1 MKEFDISISVPTK
14 KRMTK
19 SCPFFCLRSPKKTYF
34 WAFFSRQSAQ
44 TIVAMKKKWMIL
56 SVVAALLAL
65 FVWLSVKGAATVPMP
80 LWMSILPPLVAIVMA
95 LLIKEV
101 ISSLFVGILTGT
113 FLMAYYGGSGPVGAL
128 GGGLLRV
135 VDTYIVGSLYDLD
148 HAEIIVFTMIIGGMV
163 RIITANGGM
172 QGVVI
177 WLSRRAKGP
186 RSGQLITFLMDLCIF
201 FDDYSNTLVV
211 GNTMRPIADRLKVSR
226 EKLAYIVDSTSA
238 PVVAVAFVTTWI
250 GAELSY
256 IQAGIRTIGLDV
268 SAYSVFFHS
277 LAYSFYPFL
286 TLGFVLMIILSGRDF
301 GPMLAAER
309 KARMGTTAVA
319 EMSCPDDRPV
329 HIADA
334 MIPLSVLVFG
344 TIVGLVVSGYD
355 AALWSDTNASFFS
368 KLSSTIG
375 LANSYHALLW
385 ASVLSLLTAVVMT
398 LLRGTLTFAKVMEE
412 MVEGF
417 KSMFSAVLIL
427 TMAWS
432 IALVTKDMH
441 TAEFVSDLLVRW
453 SLSPVLVPALT
464 FVLAA
469 LIGFSTGTSWGTMA
483 ILYPLILPSTWLLC
497 QEQGLSA
504 EASMPLFYN
513 VVASVLAGSVM
524 GDHCSPISDTTIMS
538 SMSSGCNHLK
548 HVSTQMPYA
557 FTVGCVALFGG
568 VLPAAMGVPSWLAFL
583 VGFVVLGLVVRL
595 LGKRVVS

>member
-1 MKEFDISISVPTK
+1 MRTIFRIMKTK
-14 KRMTK
+14 QIGLGIFIILLLGM
-19 SCPFFCLRSPKKTYF
+19 LLLY
-34 WAFFSRQSAQ
+34 AFGP
-44 TIVAMKKKWMIL
+44 VA
-56 SVVAALLAL
+56 
-65 FVWLSVKGAATVPMP
+65 GPMP

-101 ISSLFVGILTGT
+101 ISSLFMGVLTGT
-113 FLMAYYGGSGPVGAL
+113 FITALYAGHSPEQAL
-128 GGGLLRV
+128 GGGILRV
-135 VDTYIVGSLYDLD
+135 VDTYVVGSLFDKD
-148 HAEIIVFTMIIGGMV
+148 HVTIIVFTMLIGGMV

-172 QGVVI
+172 QGVVN
-177 WLSRRAKGP
+177 WLSRRAKSP
-186 RSGQLITFLMDLCIF
+186 RSGQLMTFLMDLCIF

-256 IQAGIRTIGLDV
+256 IQDGIRNIGLEA

-309 KARMGTTAVA
+309 KARLASAMEAETTNSVA
-319 EMSCPDDRPV
+319 KPA
-329 HIADA
+329 HIMDA
-334 MIPLSVLVFG
+334 LIPLAVLIFG
-344 TIVGLVVSGYD
+344 TIVGLVATGYD
-355 AALWSDTNASFFS
+355 ASVWNDNSEGFFH
-368 KLSSTIG
+368 KLSETIG
-375 LANSYHALLW
+375 AANSYQALLW
-385 ASVLSLLTAVVMT
+385 ASLCSMLTAIVMT
-398 LLRGTLTFAKVMEE
+398 LLCGALAFGKVMEE

-417 KSMFSAVLIL
+417 KSMFNAVLIL

-441 TAEFVSDLLVRW
+441 TAEFVSQLLLQW
-453 SLSPVLVPALT
+453 SLSPAIVPVLT
-464 FVLAA
+464 FLLAA

-483 ILYPLILPSTWLLC
+483 ILYPLILPSSWLLC
-497 QEQGLSA
+497 QEQGLSV
-504 EASMPLFYN
+504 EATMPLFYN

-538 SMSSGCNHLK
+538 SLSSRCDHMQ

-557 FTVGCVALFGG
+557 LTVGGVALLIGI
-568 VLPAAMGVPSWLAFL
+568 LPTALGLPSWAAFL
-583 VGFVVLGLVVRL
+583 LGFAVLGLVVRL
-595 LGKRVVS
+595 VGKKV

>member
-1 MKEFDISISVPTK
+1 MSLV
-14 KRMTK
+14 
-19 SCPFFCLRSPKKTYF
+19 LR
-34 WAFFSRQSAQ
+34 
-44 TIVAMKKKWMIL
+44 IMKKKW
-56 SVVAALLAL
+56 SVLVVLLAL
-65 FVWLSVKGAATVPMP
+65 IMGIVLLYVFGPVAGTMP

-113 FLMAYYGGSGPVGAL
+113 FLMALYGGASPASAL

-135 VDTYIVGSLYDLD
+135 VDTYVVGSLFDAD
-148 HAEIIVFTMIIGGMV
+148 HVTIVVFTMMIGGMV

-172 QGVVI
+172 QGVVN
-177 WLSRRAKGP
+177 WLSRRARGP
-186 RSGQLITFLMDLCIF
+186 RSGQLMTFFMDLCIF

-211 GNTMRPIADRLKVSR
+211 GNTMRPIADKLKVSR

-256 IQAGIRTIGLDV
+256 IQDGISAIGLEA

-301 GPMLAAER
+301 GPMLKAER
-309 KARMGTTAVA
+309 KARMTSAMET
-319 EMSCPDDRPV
+319 EMANSVSKPA
-329 HIADA
+329 HIIDA
-334 MIPLSVLVFG
+334 LIPLLVLIFG
-344 TIVGLVVSGYD
+344 TIIGLVATGYD
-355 AALWSDTNASFFS
+355 VSIWNEVGTGFFS

-375 LANSYHALLW
+375 SANSYKALLW
-385 ASVLSLLTAVVMT
+385 ASLASLLTAIVMT
-398 LLRGTLTFAKVMEE
+398 LLRGNLTFAKIMEE

-417 KSMFSAVLIL
+417 KSMFNAVLIL

-441 TAEFVSDLLVRW
+441 TAEFVSQLLVQW
-453 SLSPVLVPALT
+453 SLSPMVVPVLT

-483 ILYPLILPSTWLLC
+483 ILYPLILPSSWLLC
-497 QEQGLSA
+497 QEQGLSL

-538 SMSSGCNHLK
+538 SLASSCNHMQ
-548 HVSTQMPYA
+548 HVKTQMPYA
-557 FTVGCVALFGG
+557 LTVGGVAVLLG
-568 VLPAAMGVPSWLAFL
+568 VLPTALGLPSWAAFL
-583 VGFVVLGLVVRL
+583 MGFVVLWLIVRL
-595 LGKRVVS
+595 VGKKIET

>member
-1 MKEFDISISVPTK
+1 MKVK
-14 KRMTK
+14 KNR
-19 SCPFFCLRSPKKTYF
+19 
-34 WAFFSRQSAQ
+34 WIAFV
-44 TIVAMKKKWMIL
+44 VAL
-56 SVVAALLAL
+56 VVAAGMALLYA
-65 FVWLSVKGAATVPMP
+65 FGPVVGPMP

-113 FLMAYYGGSGPVGAL
+113 FLMALYGGASPASAL

-135 VDTYIVGSLYDLD
+135 VDTYVVGSLFDAD
-148 HAEIIVFTMIIGGMV
+148 HVTIIVFTLLIGGMV

-172 QGVVI
+172 QGVVN

-186 RSGQLITFLMDLCIF
+186 RSGQLMTFFMDLCIF

-211 GNTMRPIADRLKVSR
+211 GNTMRPIADKLKVSR

-256 IQAGIRTIGLDV
+256 IQDGIKAIGLDT

-286 TLGFVLMIILSGRDF
+286 TLAFVLMLIISGRDF
-301 GPMLAAER
+301 GPMLKAER
-309 KARMGTTAVA
+309 KARLASSMESEMTDGVA
-319 EMSCPDDRPV
+319 RPA
-329 HIADA
+329 HIIDA
-334 MIPLSVLVFG
+334 IVPLLVLIFG
-344 TIVGLVVSGYD
+344 TVMGLVATGYD
-355 AALWSDTNASFFS
+355 TTVWQGTSGFFS
-368 KLSSTIG
+368 KLSATIG
-375 LANSYHALLW
+375 AANSYQALLW
-385 ASVLSLLTAVVMT
+385 ASLASLLAAILMT
-398 LLRGTLTFAKVMEE
+398 LLRGSLNFSKVMEE

-417 KSMFSAVLIL
+417 KSMLNAVLIL

-441 TAEFVSDLLVRW
+441 TAEFVSQLLVQW
-453 SLSPVLVPALT
+453 SLSPVMVPVLT

-483 ILYPLILPSTWLLC
+483 ILYPLILPASWLLC
-497 QEQGLSA
+497 QEQGMSVDA
-504 EASMPLFYN
+504 TMPLFYN
-513 VVASVLAGSVM
+513 VVASVLAGAVM

-538 SMSSGCNHLK
+538 SLASSCNHIQ
-548 HVSTQMPYA
+548 HVATQMPYA
-557 FTVGCVALFGG
+557 LTVGAAALLLG
-568 VLPAAMGVPSWLAFL
+568 VLPTALGLPSWAAFL
-583 VGFVVLGLVVRL
+583 IGFVALGLIVRL
-595 LGKRVVS
+595 VGKKVET

>member
-1 MKEFDISISVPTK
+1 MGFVLHI
-14 KRMTK
+14 
-19 SCPFFCLRSPKKTYF
+19 
-34 WAFFSRQSAQ
+34 
-44 TIVAMKKKWMIL
+44 MKKKW
-56 SVVAALLAL
+56 SVLAVLLVLIVGMVLLYVFGPVA
-65 FVWLSVKGAATVPMP
+65 GTMP
-80 LWMSILPPLVAIVMA
+80 LWMSVLPPLVAIVMA

-113 FLMAYYGGSGPVGAL
+113 FLMALYGGASPASAL

-135 VDTYIVGSLYDLD
+135 VDTYVVGSLFDAD
-148 HAEIIVFTMIIGGMV
+148 HVTIVVFTMMIGGMV

-172 QGVVI
+172 QGVVN
-177 WLSRRAKGP
+177 WLSRRARGP
-186 RSGQLITFLMDLCIF
+186 RSGQLMTFFMDLCIF

-211 GNTMRPIADRLKVSR
+211 GNTMRPIADKLKVSR

-256 IQAGIRTIGLDV
+256 IQDGINAIGIEA

-301 GPMLAAER
+301 GPMLKAER
-309 KARMGTTAVA
+309 KARMTSAIET
-319 EMSCPDDRPV
+319 EMANSVSKPA
-329 HIADA
+329 HIIDA
-334 MIPLSVLVFG
+334 LIPLLVLIFG
-344 TIVGLVVSGYD
+344 TIIGLVATGYD
-355 AALWSDTNASFFS
+355 ASIWKATGVGFFS

-375 LANSYHALLW
+375 AANSYKALLW
-385 ASVLSLLTAVVMT
+385 ASLASLLTAIVMT
-398 LLRGTLTFAKVMEE
+398 LLRGNLTFAKIMEE

-417 KSMFSAVLIL
+417 KSMFNAVLIL

-441 TAEFVSDLLVRW
+441 TAEFVSQLLVQW
-453 SLSPVLVPALT
+453 SLSPMVVPVLT

-483 ILYPLILPSTWLLC
+483 ILYPLILPSSWLLC
-497 QEQGLSA
+497 QEQGLSM

-538 SMSSGCNHLK
+538 SLASSCNHMQ
-548 HVSTQMPYA
+548 HVRTQMPYA
-557 FTVGCVALFGG
+557 LTVGGVAVLIG
-568 VLPAAMGVPSWLAFL
+568 VLPTALGLPSWVAFL
-583 VGFVVLGLVVRL
+583 VAFVILGLIVRL
-595 LGKRVVS
+595 IGKKV